1 MPEKKSR
8 RCFFADSAKAAAAAA
23 ALGLSLEERVLAQDA
38 PPAGAAPPPP
48 AAPKPLLPT
57 GKVGKLEITR
67 LVLGGNLIGGFAH
80 SRELVY
86 VSTLLKRYFTDEK
99 VFETLRLA
107 ERFGINTLNTNP
119 QAARVVMDYRDKH
132 GGKLQWI
139 VQDYSAEYER
149 YDSIKASADRGAHAI
164 YIQGN
169 VADRLV
175 QKGKVDL
182 IAKAIAEI
190 KKQGLPAG
198 VAGHALAVPVACEKA
213 GVGADFYVKTIHP
226 LDYFSARR
234 PEQGEDVVSN
244 KDDNFWCVDPEAVR
258 AAMAK
263 IEKPWFAYK
272 VMAAGAIPPRKA
284 FQYAFNSGADFVVA
298 GIFDFQMETDCEIA
312 REAIAEAKRER
323 PWRA

>member
-1 MPEKKSR
+1 MSTKRTR

-38 PPAGAAPPPP
+38 PAAGVAPPP
-48 AAPKPLLPT
+48 AAKPLLPT
-57 GKVGKLEITR
+57 GKLGKLSVTR

-99 VFETLRLA
+99 VFETLQLA
-107 ERFGINTLNTNP
+107 EQNGINTLNTNP
-119 QAARVVMDYRDKH
+119 QAAPVVLRYWKER
-132 GGKLQWI
+132 GGKIQWI

-164 YIQGN
+164 NIQGN

-182 IAKAIAEI
+182 IGKAIAEI

-198 VAGHALAVPVACEKA
+198 VAGHSLAVPVECEKA
-213 GVGADFYVKTIHP
+213 GVGADFYVKTIHT
-226 LDYFSARR
+226 LDYFSSRR
-234 PEQGEDVVSN
+234 PDQGEDVVSN
-244 KDDNFWCVDPEAVR
+244 KDDNFWCVDPDAVV

-263 IEKPWFAYK
+263 IDKPWFAYK

-284 FQYAFNSGADFVVA
+284 FKYAFNAGADFVVA

-312 REAIAEAKRER
+312 REALANVKRER